1 MTGCSLLQVVT
12 PPRYTPSRKG
22 MIASYPCA
30 TFILQWRMARS
41 ATEPCRVRQPEPL
54 ATIGSFHELWHVFSR
69 IVARN
74 FSNSDILHGLKMDEW
89 FDIPDYPNDGRSIST
104 FRSRLGQYKSCST
117 VKFLVRALPSGG
129 IRVIRVGTW
138 FGEVSNK
145 VYPVLKR
152 RMRKSV

>member
-1 MTGCSLLQVVT
+1 MVCLGPTG
-12 PPRYTPSRKG
+12 PNMPRKMPLASCVFVSTPSLAYRRRRRE
-22 MIASYPCA
+22 
-30 TFILQWRMARS
+30 ILRS
-41 ATEPCRVRQPEPL
+41 VGKLPQGFTVDSLCGQELCVALRHITSRPWKQSGNGALSAYAERL
-54 ATIGSFHELWHVFSR
+54 A
-69 IVARN
+69 A
-74 FSNSDILHGLKMDEW
+74 LKMDEW
-89 FDIPDYPNDGRSIST
+89 FDIPDYPNDGRSIAS

-152 RMRKSV
+152 